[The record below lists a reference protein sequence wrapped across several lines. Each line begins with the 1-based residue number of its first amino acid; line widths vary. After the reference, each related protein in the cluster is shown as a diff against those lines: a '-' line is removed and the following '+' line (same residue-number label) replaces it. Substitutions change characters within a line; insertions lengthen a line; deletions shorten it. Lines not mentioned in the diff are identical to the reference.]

1 MTITLLSFPKKW
13 VVEMFNLTENG
24 NPNVSS
30 SQRAHGWNVAAGRRM
45 SDSRFVSQALKLFT
59 ASSSDSYVSNTVSS
73 FVIASR
79 SVMRLVR
86 LTSLSLP
93 PCRLTVVYVR
103 TISPSPALST

>member
-1 MTITLLSFPKKW
+1 MNETRTSEHPGRRRQGDGRFSHTTGGPAPP
-13 VVEMFNLTENG
+13 T
-24 NPNVSS
+24 PCAT
-30 SQRAHGWNVAAGRRM
+30 AHGWNVATGRRM
-45 SDSRFVSQALKLFT
+45 GDSRFVSQSLKLFT

-93 PCRLTVVYVR
+93 P
-103 TISPSPALST
+103 